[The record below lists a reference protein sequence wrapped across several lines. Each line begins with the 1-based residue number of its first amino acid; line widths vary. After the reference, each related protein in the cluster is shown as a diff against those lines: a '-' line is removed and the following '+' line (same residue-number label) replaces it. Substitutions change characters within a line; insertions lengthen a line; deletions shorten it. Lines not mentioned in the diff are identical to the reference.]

1 MFKAIHYCQ
10 LMYLRILEIC
20 FNIYELDPAK
30 FLSAPGLAWEAALK
44 KAKVKLDLLID
55 IDILWQK
62 KVLEEGYVTLF
73 IDMQSLMTNT

>member
-1 MFKAIHYCQ
+1 
-10 LMYLRILEIC
+10 MYLRILEIC

-55 IDILWQK
+55 IDILW
-62 KVLEEGYVTLF
+62 
-73 IDMQSLMTNT
+73 